1 MDVKNEDNKYIY
13 TLVGKNIRRLR
24 KKHGLTQVKLAE
36 AIGYNDGT
44 VSNVE
49 NSSFQTFSL
58 EFVYIIS
65 KLLNEPMCEFFK
77 SLDEDTTKSK
87 NDKKDKKK
95 RKRKNKIFFLFLH
108 ILVNNIFG
116 FV

>member
-87 NDKKDKKK
+87 NDKKEKKK
-95 RKRKNKIFFLFLH
+95 KKEKN
-108 ILVNNIFG
+108 
-116 FV
+116 

>member
-65 KLLNEPMCEFFK
+65 KLLNEPMLSDNC
-77 SLDEDTTKSK
+77 D
-87 NDKKDKKK
+87 NCAI
-95 RKRKNKIFFLFLH
+95 NIY
-108 ILVNNIFG
+108 NNICSTYKYTFNVYTIN
-116 FV
+116 F